1 MIRPS
6 LVYPGATTTGG
17 GGGDAS
23 SQALNFGDGTE
34 LSDTSGKVSQ
44 GSTAD
49 EIVMRL
55 DDGQVAGTGGIDG
68 MVGGIVW
75 DLGSDITGGVS
86 LNLTWVAKQNIT
98 NVVIAVLRASSA
110 PTSLADIDGNSSTRF
125 LQLRTTTSGGV
136 STYLNSGSGNLATVA
151 NENKA
156 SSESV
161 TFYVAVD
168 SKGTGGMM
176 SRHYYTASG
185 VTVRSNNTTTSSTS
199 GNIYVAMCFSA
210 AATISGDVDIKAKL
224 RGGMPL

>member
-6 LVYPGATTTGG
+6 LVYPGATTTAAGG
-17 GGGDAS
+17 GS
-23 SQALNFGDGTE
+23 SDQKLNFGDGTE
-34 LSDTSGKVSQ
+34 LSDTSGKVTQ

-86 LNLTWVAKQNIT
+86 LNLTWVTKQDLT
-98 NVVIAVLRASSA
+98 NVVVAVLRASSA
-110 PTSLADIDGNSSTRF
+110 PTSLADIDGNTSTRF
-125 LQLRTTTSGGV
+125 LQLRTSAASGV
-136 STYLNSGSGNLATVA
+136 STYLNSGSGNLATVN

-161 TFYVAVD
+161 AFYVAID
-168 SKGTGGMM
+168 SKGIGGMV

-185 VTVRSNNTTTSSTS
+185 VTARSNTTNTSVSS
-199 GNIYVAMCFSA
+199 GNVYVALCFSA
-210 AATISGDVDIKAKL
+210 AGTVSGDTDIKAKL

>member
-1 MIRPS
+1 MARPT
-6 LVYPGATTTGG
+6 LIYPGTTTTGSG
-17 GGGDAS
+17 GSS
-23 SQALNFGDGTE
+23 SQALNYGDGTE
-34 LSDTSGKVSQ
+34 LSDTSGKVTQ
-44 GSTAD
+44 GATAD
-49 EIVMRL
+49 TIVMRL

-68 MVGGIVW
+68 MVGGMVW
-75 DLGSDITGGVS
+75 DLGGSITGGVS

-185 VTVRSNNTTTSSTS
+185 VTVRSNNTTTSATS

-210 AATISGDVDIKAKL
+210 AATISGDVDIKVKL